1 MSERLSE
8 AALAALA
15 AVDTPT
21 ICNAL
26 EVVAPE
32 RRGHGFTR
40 LPVQAAFPGLKP
52 MVGYAKTAKIR
63 AAEPPDMPADEA
75 RAKRLAYYDYISSGP
90 GPSVVILED
99 TDWPDCIGAFWGEVN
114 SAIHKGLGLAGALTN
129 GTMRDLGDLAEGF
142 NLIAGSVKPSHV
154 YVHVLDTD
162 CPVRVFD
169 LDIAPGD
176 LIHADRHGA
185 VIIPEAVAAAVP
197 DAIELCTRKEEPVL
211 AAARA
216 PGFTVE
222 KLKQAWGEA
231 DDVH

>member
-8 AALAALA
+8 AVLAALA

-40 LPVQAAFPGLKP
+40 LPVQAAFPDLAP
-52 MVGYAKTAKIR
+52 IVGYARTAKIR
-63 AAEPPDMPADEA
+63 AAEPPDRPADEV
-75 RAKRLAYYDYISSGP
+75 RAMRLAYYDYVAADP
-90 GPSVVILED
+90 GPNIVVLED
-99 TDWPDCIGAFWGEVN
+99 TDWPNCIGAFWGEVN

-142 NLIAGSVKPSHV
+142 QLIAGSVKPSHV
-154 YVHVLDTD
+154 YVHVLETD

-169 LDIAPGD
+169 LDISPGD

-185 VIIPEAVAAAVP
+185 VIIPDEVAAAVP
-197 DAIELCTRKEEPVL
+197 DAIDLCTRKEVPIL

-216 PGFTVE
+216 PGFNVE